1 MSVPFTGSNGR
12 AAGQGEP
19 GIDDI
24 SLKAKVAEVLDRWPS
39 AGLAAGVVRDG
50 GLEWF
55 MGHGVADV
63 GSKTPVTKDTVF
75 RIGSITKTFTAIAV
89 MQLYERGLVDLDA
102 PANDYLR
109 CIRLIPANACAAVVL
124 RCDPVM
130 SIVFSCPAGLP
141 LRPLR
146 HQAARKGAGQARSGL
161 GWCHYVCGRQQAR

>member
-89 MQLYERGLVDLDA
+89 MQLHERGLVDLDA
-102 PANDYLR
+102 RERPPALHPADPGQSELPACHGAASADPHR
-109 CIRLIPANACAAVVL
+109 RDRLLAASFRPA
-124 RCDPVM
+124 
-130 SIVFSCPAGLP
+130 PAGRRLG
-141 LRPLR
+141 RPGR
-146 HQAARKGAGQARSGL
+146 TIGGATAGQL
-161 GWCHYVCGRQQAR
+161 LP